1 VRQRFKGSFGTP
13 ALYFFET
20 CTDTIRTLPL
30 AQHDPARPEDLLLQE
45 DHALDEIRYAC
56 LSRPYSIESEYAE
69 PRRFP
74 AQALGDGQIIIH
86 DVDNLADLSE
96 SRARVIRYQRI
107 A

>member
-1 VRQRFKGSFGTP
+1 M
-13 ALYFFET
+13 YFFET

-56 LSRPYSIESEYAE
+56 LSRPYSIENEYAE
-69 PRRFP
+69 PRKFP

-86 DVDNLADLSE
+86 DLEDLADLAYE
-96 SRARVIRYQRI
+96 KPRNVTRFQRI